1 MEIII
6 GLIIV
11 AAVVYFFT
19 RKSDVETAN
28 EAAPYKVET
37 PVAEAPVEA
46 PVVEVVAEGAGIVEV
61 PVEAPAKPKKA
72 KKAAAITAKPKAPA
86 KPRAKKAKA
95 E

>member
-37 PVAEAPVEA
+37 PVAEA